1 MDSNSNSTYVL
12 VDQFKSSL
20 LASVSASVKWSSDEL
35 FTVMGGSG
43 AHVCN
48 PSTSEFGE
56 GLQGMQS
63 QPSYLVL
70 GQPGSQTENCLSKPK

>member
-35 FTVMGGSG
+35 FTVMGVVLTFVIPALLSLGKDCR
-43 AHVCN
+43 VCKA
-48 PSTSEFGE
+48 S
-56 GLQGMQS
+56 
-63 QPSYLVL
+63 LV
-70 GQPGSQTENCLSKPK
+70 TWF